1 MKANKLFTISTV
13 TFKSLK
19 EVEDQLKEWDRQGT
33 LKNNPL
39 VFDIT
44 DAPTFIPA
52 RKFAFHKFPTT
63 KSTPR
68 KEVYASKKP
77 RR

>member
-13 TFKSLK
+13 TFTSLK
-19 EVEDQLKEWDRQGT
+19 EVEDQLKEWDAQGSLKSNT
-33 LKNNPL
+33 LIFE
-39 VFDIT
+39 VT
-44 DAPTFIPA
+44 ETYIPC
-52 RKFAFHKFPTT
+52 RKFVFRKLPT

-68 KEVYASKKP
+68 KEEYASTKS